1 MRDGAQYFT
10 APASSAQRR
19 YEALRAYFLDEM
31 PAAEVADR
39 FGYSTASIHQMASL
53 LRQGRLNLF
62 TQTRPGPKGPRKA
75 TGQLRQRVLE
85 LRAAGH
91 SVTEIAA
98 ACTGEGMPVSAQTC
112 WQILDAEGLP
122 RLPRRDDG
130 RRGPPA
136 RLDPVKAAAAPGWP
150 DVPADLPCDHAGLLL
165 LLPAMTQAG
174 LPDLVSSA
182 GYPSTRDLSSW
193 QSIGTLLLAKCAR
206 KPRVSHAGTLA
217 DDEGLAFTLGLTALP
232 KATHLGT
239 YSWRVRR
246 ESNQKLLTGLVQ
258 ALRPLGLATGGQGF
272 NCDFHAIR
280 HHGDQA
286 VLEKHYVPRRSQR
299 TRAVLTFFAQDH
311 ATSDMVYSN
320 ADITKAEQAAEII
333 AFADYWNN
341 AAGSDPGLLVF
352 DSQLTTYKILGQLSG
367 RGITWLTLRQR
378 GKTELAR
385 LDALPASAWKTA
397 VIARSAA
404 TGRAALHVGDWPEFA
419 RPDALV
425 WVTVVFHGTAAWRN
439 HGLIIFP
446 LLFYRTSVQLRC
458 PAAPPGGGLRPPGR
472 PGGLGHLLV
481 GHPALR
487 RGFPGLVKGDAS
499 ASSPAT
505 PEAPL
510 TWAGVLRHPS
520 CGRRG
525 DAPHPVF
532 PLSPPE
538 PSLRRAGVR
547 GGAPAGAGGARLGN
561 ERRPS
566 PPPSG
571 GRRGLLPGPRAG
583 TWPSVPSRQAC
594 SYSPGGRPPVRRITR
609 AVLYQLAHSLVA
621 ASTRAGVSHGPRW
634 SMTSVLYR
642 PMMLSASA
650 LS

>member
-10 APASSAQRR
+10 EPASSAQRR

-31 PAAEVADR
+31 SAAEVADR

-53 LRQGRLNLF
+53 LRQGRLTLF
-62 TQTRPGPKGPRKA
+62 AGTRPGPKGPRKA
-75 TGQLRQRVLE
+75 TGRLRQRVLE

-98 ACTGEGMPVSAQTC
+98 ACTSEGLPVSAQTC

-136 RLDPVKAAAAPGWP
+136 RLDPVKAAALPGWP
-150 DVPADLPCDHAGLLL
+150 DAPAGLPCDHAGLLL
-165 LLPAMTQAG
+165 LLPAMTQVR

-206 KPRVSHAGTLA
+206 QPRVSHAGTLA

-258 ALRPLGLATGGQGF
+258 ALRPLGLATGERGF

-341 AAGSDPGLLVF
+341 ATGSDPGLLVF

-367 RGITWLTLRQR
+367 RGIRWLTLRQR

-397 VIARSAA
+397 VIARSGRYRRPRLHEDMVKLTGISGQVRQIAIKNIGRDEPTLIITNDLTTPGKDLFARYAERMMVENELDAYIGGFHLDALTSGVPLNVDLDTTLTVAAGNLYRLLALKLSRYEHATPETLWRDFLDA
-404 TGRAALHVGDWPEFA
+404 TGTLHIDPAGVTCAL
-419 RPDALV
+419 
-425 WVTVVFHGTAAWRN
+425 
-439 HGLIIFP
+439 
-446 LLFYRTSVQLRC
+446 SLRS
-458 PAAPPGGGLRPPGR
+458 
-472 PGGLGHLLV
+472 H
-481 GHPALR
+481 HPALIDA
-487 RGFPGLVKGDAS
+487 GFAELE
-499 ASSPAT
+499 T
-505 PEAPL
+505 PIPWWDGR
-510 TWAGVLRHPS
+510 TLRF
-520 CGRRG
+520 R
-525 DAPHPVF
+525 F
-532 PLSPPE
+532 P
-538 PSLRRAGVR
+538 
-547 GGAPAGAGGARLGN
+547 
-561 ERRPS
+561 
-566 PPPSG
+566 
-571 GRRGLLPGPRAG
+571 PR
-583 TWPSVPSRQAC
+583 
-594 SYSPGGRPPVRRITR
+594 
-609 AVLYQLAHSLVA
+609 
-621 ASTRAGVSHGPRW
+621 
-634 SMTSVLYR
+634 
-642 PMMLSASA
+642 
-650 LS
+650 